1 MTTSPL
7 VLKLMR
13 GAQLTPEDCEILE
26 TMGQTAQWIGPRLDL
41 ICEGQQPE
49 YVHIV
54 LEGFACRYKVLP
66 DGGRQVIALLLPG
79 DFCDLH
85 VAILGEMDHNIATI
99 TACKIARLP
108 YTAVMD
114 ITTSHTRITRAMW
127 WATLVDEGILREWL
141 VGMGRRAAD
150 KRLAHFL
157 CELMVRL
164 QTVNLANDSGFGLP
178 LTQSDL
184 ADVLGLTL
192 VHVNRV
198 LQQLRAV
205 GLLGLKEKQ
214 LIVPDLPRLKA
225 FADFDPNYLHLEPR
239 RDLTDQRR

>member
-1 MTTSPL
+1 MTVSPL
-7 VLKLMR
+7 VLKLTR
-13 GAQLTPEDCEILE
+13 GTEDCAVLE
-26 TMGQTAQWIGPRLDL
+26 AMGQEAEWTGPRLDL
-41 ICEGQQPE
+41 ICEGDQPE

-66 DGGRQVIALLLPG
+66 DGGRQIIALLLPG

-85 VAILGEMDHNIATI
+85 VAILGEMDHSIGTI

-108 YTAVMD
+108 YSAVME
-114 ITTSHTRITRAMW
+114 ITTNHPRITRAMW

-141 VGMGRRAAD
+141 VGMGRRPAD

-164 QTVNLANDSGFGLP
+164 QTVNLATESGYGLP
-178 LTQSDL
+178 LTQSEL
-184 ADVLGLTL
+184 GDVLGLTL

-198 LQQLRAV
+198 LQQLRLD
-205 GLLGLKEKQ
+205 GLLTFREKH
-214 LIVPDLPRLKA
+214 LVVADLPRLKD
-225 FADFDPNYLHLEPR
+225 FADFNPNYLHLKFR
-239 RDLTDQRR
+239 HKLGS